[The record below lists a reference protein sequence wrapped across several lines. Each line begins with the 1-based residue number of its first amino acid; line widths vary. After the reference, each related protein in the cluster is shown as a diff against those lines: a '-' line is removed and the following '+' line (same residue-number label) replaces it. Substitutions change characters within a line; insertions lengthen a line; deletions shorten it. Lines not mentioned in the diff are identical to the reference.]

1 MQLERHAWR
10 LGKRLN
16 ALATDLKSFEDV
28 ELSALD
34 TYAVERIIIQMQIEW
49 EHFVRALILDSATGR
64 NSTRSGP
71 VGSNLPVKVRNRE
84 HAGHVLIAQYK
95 KRQTEPDWYLP
106 QDAIAAAG
114 KLSLTNANKIAAEL
128 GITPWGLSDLRY
140 LRNFI
145 SHRSGRSAIN
155 VRDAAT
161 VRKSDQIMPAMLCYE
176 YAPGGSKRYESWVG
190 FMKGVANRLVD

>member
-10 LGKRLN
+10 LGTRVD
-16 ALATDLKSFEDV
+16 ALANGLKPFEGV
-28 ELSALD
+28 ALSPLD

-49 EHFVRALILDSATGR
+49 EHFVRALILDSATGHH
-64 NSTRSGP
+64 STRSGP
-71 VGSNLPVKVRNRE
+71 VGSNLPMKVRNRE

-95 KRQTEPDWYLP
+95 KRTTEPDWYLP

-114 KLSLTNANKIAAEL
+114 KLSLTNENKIAAEL
-128 GITPWGLSDLRY
+128 GVSPWGLNDLRH

-145 SHRSGRSAIN
+145 SHRSGRSAILVRN
-155 VRDAAT
+155 VASVVSAE
-161 VRKSDQIMPAMLCYE
+161 QIMPVELCYG
-176 YAPGGSKRYESWVG
+176 YAPGGSRRYEAWVG

>member
-1 MQLERHAWR
+1 MQLERHVWR
-10 LGKRLN
+10 LETRVD
-16 ALATDLKSFEDV
+16 ALASKLKPFEGV
-28 ELSALD
+28 ALSPLD

-49 EHFVRALILDSATGR
+49 EQFVRALILDSATGHH
-64 NSTRSGP
+64 STRSGP
-71 VGSNLPVKVRNRE
+71 VGSNLPMKVRNRE

-95 KRQTEPDWYLP
+95 KRTTEPDWYLP

-114 KLSLTNANKIAAEL
+114 KLSLTNENKIAAEL
-128 GITPWGLSDLRY
+128 GVTPWGLSDLRH

-155 VRDAAT
+155 VRNVTAVT
-161 VRKSDQIMPAMLCYE
+161 KPDQIMPSVLCYE
-176 YAPGGSKRYESWVG
+176 YAPGGTRRYETWAS